1 MSGIGVQKILPR
13 TATSWRVPNPVPDQ
27 NDDSEADESK
37 TEPSPRPRSPGTGRV
52 VDKTA

>member
-13 TATSWRVPNPVPDQ
+13 TATSWRGSNPVPDQ
-27 NDDSEADESK
+27 SNDSEADESK